1 MNKIDKTK
9 EEYSREMNALKQE
22 NAALKAMY
30 EKDITERKKM
40 ENELQQMKIFSD
52 KLLEAPKDAIFLF
65 GTATGKPTRRN
76 KQLGT
81 FMSPAQSI
89 RGLIGVI
96 ALFIALA
103 NFGNYSYAQGFDDK
117 DFSLRFPA
125 ALSRFSSYADVAA
138 TGGASAGSK
147 WQSSINPASTAWQRI
162 QGSYNVSLSPQYSQI
177 LFQEGTVLHVLSES
191 ITKDFDNF
199 GTVQMS
205 FAQVRSNERA
215 MRSPLPDYTFSY
227 DMDYFQIQWGKRV
240 SDDLALGGNFNYSSS
255 DVTTKYIT
263 ETHTHTSSNSYAFR
277 VGTLYRICTNF
288 LGGIVVD
295 YSESPSTMSV
305 YDIFGSGIGDVNVE
319 DRTKQFTF
327 RAGPSYEYSNNSTL
341 NVDYQ
346 YISLKNDTGEL
357 EVHRMFA
364 GVDNRIVDA
373 LFVRGGFALDNHG
386 NTSWT
391 AGLGIYPLE
400 QLSIDIGYQY
410 NMFPEIQ
417 AEFGRS
423 HLVTISISVIL

>member
-1 MNKIDKTK
+1 VNESRANLLDRTNKIGVV
-9 EEYSREMNALKQE
+9 MLV
-22 NAALKAMY
+22 
-30 EKDITERKKM
+30 
-40 ENELQQMKIFSD
+40 
-52 KLLEAPKDAIFLF
+52 
-65 GTATGKPTRRN
+65 
-76 KQLGT
+76 
-81 FMSPAQSI
+81 AQYI
-89 RGLIGVI
+89 RSLIRVI
-96 ALFIALA
+96 ALFIVLA
-103 NFGNYSYAQGFDDK
+103 NLSNYTYAQGFDDK

-147 WQSSINPASTAWQRI
+147 WQSSINPASTAWQSI
-162 QGSYNVSLSPQYSQI
+162 QGSNNLSLSPQYSQI
-177 LFQEGTVLHVLSES
+177 LFQEGTVLHVISES

-199 GTVQMS
+199 GTFQVS
-205 FAQVRSNERA
+205 FAQIRSNERA
-215 MRSPLPDYTFSY
+215 IRAPLPDYRFSY
-227 DMDYFQIQWGKRV
+227 DMDYIQIQWGKRV

-255 DVTTKYIT
+255 EVTTKFVS
-263 ETHTHTSSNSYAFR
+263 ETHTLTSSTNYNFR
-277 VGTLYRICTNF
+277 VGTLYRVTNNL

-295 YSESPSTMSV
+295 YSESPSTMTV

-319 DRTKQFTF
+319 DRTKQFTL
-327 RAGPSYEYSNNSTL
+327 RVGPSYEYSKNSTV

-346 YISLKNDTGEL
+346 YISLKNDTGNM

-364 GVDNRIVDA
+364 GADHRIVDA

-386 NTSWT
+386 NISWT
-391 AGLGIYPLE
+391 GGLGIYPFK

-423 HLVTISISVIL
+423 HLMTISISVIL